1 MKDTDSKPGKRDLI
15 LRAAVKVF
23 SSKGYHNTRMEEI
36 AATAGIGKGTIYEYF
51 SSKLQLFQAM
61 LEGSLQYYFELLN
74 QESFKRMPLQE
85 RLRVL
90 IEAHC
95 RFSLEKKDLTRILF
109 CDYMLDDEL
118 REWTMGMHRE
128 KQKQALEF
136 LEQSLA
142 QDEVRQDVDL
152 LLIGL
157 ILASALTGLGAVI
170 TMDGWEVDPART
182 ADQLSQALIN
192 GIKKQAEGAG

>member
-1 MKDTDSKPGKRDLI
+1 MKDTDSKAGKRELI

>member
-1 MKDTDSKPGKRDLI
+1 MKDTDNKPGKRELI

-36 AATAGIGKGTIYEYF
+36 AAAAGIGKGTIYEYF

-74 QESFKRMPLQE
+74 QESFKMMPLQE
-85 RLRVL
+85 RLRIL

-95 RFSLEKKDLTRILF
+95 RFSLEKKDLARTIF
-109 CDYMLDDEL
+109 CSHMLDDEL
-118 REWTMGMHRE
+118 HEWAMGMHRE
-128 KQKQALEF
+128 KQKQALDF

-192 GIKKQAEGAG
+192 GIKKQAEGAE

>member
-1 MKDTDSKPGKRDLI
+1 MNDTDSKPGKRELI

-74 QESFKRMPLQE
+74 QETFKLMPLQE
-85 RLRVL
+85 RLRIL

-95 RFSLEKKDLTRILF
+95 RFSLEKKDLARTIF
-109 CDYMLDDEL
+109 CNHMLDDEL
-118 REWTMGMHRE
+118 HEWAMTMHRE

-192 GIKKQAEGAG
+192 GIKKQAEGAE

>member
-1 MKDTDSKPGKRDLI
+1 MNDTDNKPGKRELI

-36 AATAGIGKGTIYEYF
+36 AAAAGIGKGTIYEYF

-74 QESFKRMPLQE
+74 QESFKMMPLQE
-85 RLRVL
+85 RLRIL

-95 RFSLEKKDLTRILF
+95 RFSLEKKDLARTIF
-109 CDYMLDDEL
+109 CSHMLDDEL
-118 REWTMGMHRE
+118 HEWAMTMHRE
-128 KQKQALEF
+128 KQKQALDF

-182 ADQLSQALIN
+182 ADQFSQALIN
-192 GIKKQAEGAG
+192 GIKKQAEGAE

>member
-1 MKDTDSKPGKRDLI
+1 
-15 LRAAVKVF
+15 
-23 SSKGYHNTRMEEI
+23 MEEI
-36 AATAGIGKGTIYEYF
+36 AAAAGIGKGTIYEYF

-74 QESFKRMPLQE
+74 QESFKMMPLQE
-85 RLRVL
+85 RLRIL

-95 RFSLEKKDLTRILF
+95 RFSLEKKDLARTIF
-109 CDYMLDDEL
+109 CSHMLDDEL
-118 REWTMGMHRE
+118 HEWAMGMHRE
-128 KQKQALEF
+128 KQKQALDF

-192 GIKKQAEGAG
+192 GIKKQAEGAE